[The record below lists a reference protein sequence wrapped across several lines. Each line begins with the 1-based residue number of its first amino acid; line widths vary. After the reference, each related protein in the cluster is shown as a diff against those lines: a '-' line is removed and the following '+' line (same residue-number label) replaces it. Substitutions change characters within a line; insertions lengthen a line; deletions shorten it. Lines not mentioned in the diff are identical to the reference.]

1 MTENELRKMYVDKM
15 LSWKGLSS
23 VDGSNKVI
31 IDIYNNDKPLPN
43 NYAVKYTDAWCAT
56 TVSAAAIEVKITDII
71 PKECSCGRMIDR
83 FKSIGAWM
91 ERDDYVPKMG
101 DIIFF
106 DWDDKGTGDATGWPD
121 HVGVVASISGNT
133 IVTIEGNIS
142 KKVGQ
147 RTIPVD
153 YKYVRGY
160 GLPDY
165 AKKAPT
171 MTSTTPVTPTP
182 KPTTPTTPSNKM
194 MVVTA
199 SALNIRN
206 KPTTVLSSVVGVLK
220 KDSKVTPI
228 KTEGGFA
235 YIEGWCST
243 NYLE

>member
-1 MTENELRKMYVDKM
+1 MTENELRKMYVDKI

-23 VDGSNKVI
+23 TDGSNRVI

-56 TVSAAAIEVKITDII
+56 TVSAAAIELKITDII
-71 PKECSCGRMIDR
+71 PKECSCGRMIER

-91 ERDDYVPKMG
+91 ERDDYTPKIG

-165 AKKAPT
+165 AKKAST
-171 MTSTTPVTPTP
+171 MVSPKPVTPQP
-182 KPTTPTTPSNKM
+182 NKPSNNM
-194 MVVTA
+194 ATVTA
-199 SALNIRN
+199 SSLNIRN
-206 KPTTVLSSVVGVLK
+206 KPTTVLSSVIGVLK

-228 KTEGGFA
+228 KIEGSFV

-243 NYLE
+243 NYLR